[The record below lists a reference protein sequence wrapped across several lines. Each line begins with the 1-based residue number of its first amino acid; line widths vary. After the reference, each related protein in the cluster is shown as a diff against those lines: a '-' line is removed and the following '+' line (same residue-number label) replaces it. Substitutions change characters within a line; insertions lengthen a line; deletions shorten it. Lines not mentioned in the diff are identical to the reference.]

1 VTLAVIEP
9 SAGDWDDFV
18 LHHPAGHLLQLSP
31 WGQLKSAFGW
41 QVCHVAVGETTRD
54 GRGEPYHAKAPGTF
68 RLPTTHSSLLAGAQV
83 LFRTRYLVSV
93 AYVPRGPLFS
103 GRADVDDLLLAAL
116 KKRARQQRAVFLRL
130 EPGILEQTSQAD
142 QVHSWL
148 LRKGFQP
155 TNPLQPRSTLQ
166 LALNQP
172 VDTLFANF
180 SKGHRADIR
189 RASRKGVTMR
199 VGNRQDIEAFYAIMQ
214 STSKRA
220 EFGIHTFDY
229 YQKAWEFFGDRC
241 RLLLAE
247 QEKQT
252 IASHIVFADAHNGLY
267 LYSGANEQGLKSG
280 ANHLLQW
287 EAIQWAKERSCTS
300 YDFWGIPDAYGRAA
314 LLPAESQHHARLEA
328 EARQDS
334 LAHVYRFKKGF
345 GGQIVRFL
353 PAYDQIYLFP
363 LYILWQRRLQ

>member
-9 SAGDWDDFV
+9 SAGDWDAFV

-41 QVCHVAVGETTRD
+41 QVRYVAVGETIRN
-54 GRGEPYHAKAPGTF
+54 GRGATHHGKEQETL
-68 RLPTTHSSLLAGAQV
+68 RLPITPSSLLAGAQV

-116 KKRARQQRAVFLRL
+116 KKIARQHRAVFLRL
-130 EPGILEQTSQAD
+130 EPGIPEQTSQAD

-155 TNPLQPRSTLQ
+155 ADPLQPHSTLQ

-172 VDTLFANF
+172 VDTLFASF

-189 RASRKGVTMR
+189 RASRKGVTVR
-199 VGNRQDIEAFYAIMQ
+199 VGTMHDLEAFYAIMQ

-220 EFGIHTFDY
+220 DFGIHTFAY
-229 YQKAWEFFGDRC
+229 YQKAWELFGDRC

-247 QEKQT
+247 QDKQT
-252 IASHIVFADAHNGLY
+252 IASHMVFADDHNGLY

-287 EAIQWAKERSCTS
+287 EAIQWAKQRACTH

-314 LLPAESQHHARLEA
+314 LLPTESQHHAQLEA
-328 EARQDS
+328 EAQQDS
-334 LAHVYRFKKGF
+334 LSHVYRFKKGF
-345 GGQIVRFL
+345 SGHIVRFL